1 MATRFSELEK
11 MDVVPLILPVDI
23 NGLTG
28 ADSNYASTKG
38 YDHVMIVV
46 LAGAVAGSSA
56 MVIKRATTTDG
67 GSAET
72 WTGWDYMAL
81 NANPSAYNAEDATET
96 NDYTM
101 TAVSSYTYAI
111 AAANQAI
118 VVEFDPIHLGGGS
131 WDCFG
136 LGFTDPGAA
145 DIVSAVALMFKSR
158 YTGTGGTNAPNAR
171 TD

>member
-1 MATRFSELEK
+1 

-23 NGLTG
+23 NGLSG
-28 ADSNYASTKG
+28 SDSNYVSMKG
-38 YDHVMIVV
+38 YNHVMIIV

-56 MVIKRATTTDG
+56 MTIKRATSTDG
-67 GSAET
+67 GSAEA

-81 NANPSAYNAEDATET
+81 NANPSAYNQEDTSET

-101 TAVSSYTYAI
+101 TAVTSYTYAI
-111 AAANQAI
+111 AASNKAI

-136 LGFTDPGAA
+136 IGLADPSAA
-145 DIVSAVALMFKSR
+145 DIISAVALMFKSR